1 MLTPRQIELI
11 EAAIELTSNEGI
23 QALTIRNVS
32 AQVGISEAAVYRH
45 FESKQSLLKA
55 VLVYLGELVNPLF
68 DELATTEAEPQRALA
83 TFLTRLLRLIEQNNA
98 FTLTLY
104 AEETFNV
111 EPALK
116 EDLLQ
121 LMSTNLGRLAQ
132 FFTQAARCGQCRT
145 DISADQLALITFPT
159 IRLSVAT
166 WRLNALTHSLSKEG
180 RNLTKVFE
188 TLFALT

>member
-55 VLVYLGELVNPLF
+55 VLLYLGELVNPLF

-83 TFLTRLLRLIEQNNA
+83 TFLTRLFRLIEQNNA

-116 EDLLQ
+116 EDLLH
-121 LMSTNLGRLAQ
+121 LMNTNLNRLAQ
-132 FFTQAARCGQCRT
+132 FFTHAAHLGRCRT
-145 DISADQLALITFPT
+145 DISAKQIALITFGT
-159 IRLSVAT
+159 IRLSVST
-166 WRLNALTHSLSKEG
+166 WRLNDLSHSLSEEG
-180 RNLTKVFE
+180 NQLTKVFE

>member
-11 EAAIELTSNEGI
+11 EVAIELTSKEGI

-45 FESKQSLLKA
+45 FESKQSLLKS
-55 VLVYLGELVNPLF
+55 VLLYLGELLNPLF
-68 DELATTEAEPQRALA
+68 EELITTDTKPQRALA
-83 TFLTRLLRLIEQNNA
+83 TFLTRLFRLIEQNNA

-116 EDLLQ
+116 EDLLH
-121 LMSTNLGRLAQ
+121 LMTTNLGRLAQ
-132 FFTQAARCGQCRT
+132 FFTHAARLGQCRT
-145 DISADQLALITFPT
+145 DVSADQLALITFGT
-159 IRLSVAT
+159 IRLSVST
-166 WRLNALTHSLSKEG
+166 WRLNDLTHSLSEEG
-180 RNLTKVFE
+180 NQLIKVFE
-188 TLFALT
+188 TLFSLT